1 MKLEFDKSFSKSLE
15 KINEQS
21 IFKKTLKIISFIES
35 VDFIS
40 EIPNTKKMV
49 GYAKYFR
56 IKLGNYRIGFEKIN
70 ETTIRFIIICHR
82 KDIYNKF
89 P

>member
-15 KINEQS
+15 KIKEQS

-40 EIPNTKKMV
+40 EIPNTKKWWGMPN
-49 GYAKYFR
+49 
-56 IKLGNYRIGFEKIN
+56 ISELN
-70 ETTIRFIIICHR
+70 
-82 KDIYNKF
+82 
-89 P
+89 